1 MWRGLHHEWDMAFA
15 SSGAEALDRLAAAP
29 FDMVVA
35 DMRMPGMDGSELL
48 HEVMVRHPAT
58 VRIILSGQCDRQ
70 SVLKSVGPTHQFLT
84 KPCDPAT
91 LESTI
96 AKIGTLRDQLPNQ
109 WMKQVVSRV
118 QSIPSWRPAYEEF
131 LAALKSP
138 AVSMNELGR
147 IVSRDV
153 GLAAKILQLVNSGF
167 FGTPQGVVDVTYAVN
182 LLGLDAIRE
191 LAYSTEAFSPF
202 NSGDS
207 YERPLRILEIHSL
220 AVAMAASEIA
230 RTETH
235 DNVIV
240 SNAHTAGLL
249 HDVGVFVL
257 AGDRPGRYLDAVAEA
272 QRERTSLT
280 AAENSIFQTTR
291 DDVGAYLMGLWGMPD
306 PIVKAIA
313 FHLRPS
319 CCSDCAFGPLAAVH
333 VANAIIEQESIDM
346 PGLISPIDTEYL
358 ERIGCA
364 DRLDAWTD
372 ICRAA
377 RQDAISLHAGTI
389 A

>member
-1 MWRGLHHEWDMAFA
+1 M
-15 SSGAEALDRLAAAP
+15 
-29 FDMVVA
+29 
-35 DMRMPGMDGSELL
+35 GSELL

-91 LESTI
+91 LKSTI

-109 WMKQVVSRV
+109 RMKQVVSRV
-118 QSIPSWRPAYEEF
+118 QSIPSWRPAYEKF
-131 LAALKSP
+131 VAALESP

-147 IVSRDV
+147 IISRDV

-167 FGTPQGVVDVTYAVN
+167 FGIPQGVVDVTRA
-182 LLGLDAIRE
+182 
-191 LAYSTEAFSPF
+191 
-202 NSGDS
+202 
-207 YERPLRILEIHSL
+207 
-220 AVAMAASEIA
+220 
-230 RTETH
+230 
-235 DNVIV
+235 
-240 SNAHTAGLL
+240 
-249 HDVGVFVL
+249 
-257 AGDRPGRYLDAVAEA
+257 
-272 QRERTSLT
+272 
-280 AAENSIFQTTR
+280 AAENSVFQTIR

-313 FHLRPS
+313 FHLKPG
-319 CCSDCAFGPLAAVH
+319 CCSDHAFSPLAAVH
-333 VANAIIEQESIDM
+333 VANAIIEQESVDM

-364 DRLDAWTD
+364 GRLDAWTD

-377 RQDAISLHAGTI
+377 RQDAISLHTGAI